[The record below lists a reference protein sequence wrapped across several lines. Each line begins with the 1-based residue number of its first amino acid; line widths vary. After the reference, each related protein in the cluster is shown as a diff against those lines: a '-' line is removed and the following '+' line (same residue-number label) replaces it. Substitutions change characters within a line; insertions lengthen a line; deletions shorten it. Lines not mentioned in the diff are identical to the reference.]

1 MLDHRNIKSLSVIFY
16 ARKQHHVQYFVVP
29 CKKYDKIL
37 QHFEHSHV
45 ANKKHMQQF
54 PIWLQQKIVNY
65 VVCTNKNQ
73 FIQHTCPTV
82 DNTTQTRLQHW
93 RNPFV
98 SNGQK

>member
-1 MLDHRNIKSLSVIFY
+1 
-16 ARKQHHVQYFVVP
+16 VQYFVVP
-29 CKKYDKIL
+29 CKKLDKIL

-45 ANKKHMQQF
+45 ANKKHMV
-54 PIWLQQKIVNY
+54 QQKIGNS

-73 FIQHTCPTV
+73 LIQHMCPTV